1 MLETGG
7 DVIITIRHNG
17 HNAGPAR
24 APITASYRVMG
35 IGNTVKTR
43 RSSEVTLFKKG

>member
-24 APITASYRVMG
+24 ASNQSLISG
-35 IGNTVKTR
+35 HGNR
-43 RSSEVTLFKKG
+43 EHSQD